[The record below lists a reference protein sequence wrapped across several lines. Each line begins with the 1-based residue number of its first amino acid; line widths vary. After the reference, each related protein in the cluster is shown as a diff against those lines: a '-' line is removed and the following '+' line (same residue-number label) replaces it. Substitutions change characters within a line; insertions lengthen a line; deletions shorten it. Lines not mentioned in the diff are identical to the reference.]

1 MADVTV
7 SIDSQN
13 VVIDGQNVVINGQNL
28 VINGQNLVIDGQ
40 NVVING
46 QNVVIKNVVINNTRY
61 ILSQVFKTG
70 PNPQQGIIFDEHF
83 WRKVFCGDANKDG
96 CSMDILKKF
105 VTAWG
110 DEDKISAADVKKI
123 SSDMT
128 NSLIDNNLIFKAEIL
143 RLKKYKTEF
152 PEELKTQFDSA
163 FQENQKVY
171 VNKDCGLNP
180 AIFMVAGKCNKTCNV
195 ASDVID
201 PHSAKTDDCNTLFP
215 SRGHILTLDPSV
227 FEYLQ
232 YPRPCRLSART
243 QGSGSYNLDF
253 RITGIKYP
261 ETQITVDYFAGN
273 ATKKTSLKKGTI
285 PSDIENNAKLC
296 IAKYSGDTLQSFIQR
311 IFQLHQN
318 EPLNEFVV
326 STCDSIVALR
336 SFALNSSYIEI
347 TDDETKEKVTQV
359 FIWRPNLADPV
370 ALDRI
375 FTEEKRKIV
384 KEYDDF
390 KNLVDEIIVQQSN
403 PDHNF
408 NNIYVSGS
416 STTYKFKNEFYDLIS
431 KDIERIKD
439 AIDGA
444 RFNAEDRE
452 GGLSIR
458 TLRTFKIN
466 DFIKINGPR
475 GKYYCIT
482 MASKYTKGALN
493 LIWLNQVEPLIKI
506 NKRASQ
512 SFFEAGT
519 QMFKAV
525 GGKLRNKKNKRDY
538 VGGFGERPPN
548 PMDLINMLNYY
559 YDFDFYKSNPIIKTM
574 FNDGDKDDD
583 DDKARI
589 NKNVDL
595 HEQFIRDFK
604 IQFDKHIDIY
614 IRNYNLLFFDCL
626 SDALNS
632 FGVLDIKY
640 PRSRYYS
647 EESIHKL
654 IEIYFSE
661 PSEIIQQFLSNHAQY
676 NTNRLSKKVL
686 KSSISKSAVRSNLDK
701 NSIQRL
707 KGLIEDSQINRKR
720 ERNYTMNARRGLV
733 KEKEEKNYTMNARRG
748 LVKGGSKTRKN
759 RK

>member
-1 MADVTV
+1 MGDVTV

-13 VVIDGQNVVINGQNL
+13 VVI
-28 VINGQNLVIDGQ
+28 
-40 NVVING
+40 
-46 QNVVIKNVVINNTRY
+46 NNTQYR
-61 ILSQVFKTG
+61 LSEVFKMGT
-70 PNPQQGIIFDEHF
+70 QQGITFDEHF

-96 CSMDILKKF
+96 CPMDILKKF
-105 VTAWG
+105 VTGW
-110 DEDKISAADVKKI
+110 DDDIISATDVKKI
-123 SSDMT
+123 SSNMT

-143 RLKKYKTEF
+143 RLKKYKKEF

-163 FQENQKVY
+163 FQENPRVY

-180 AIFMVAGKCNKTCNV
+180 AIFMVAGKCYKSCNV

-215 SRGHILTLDPSV
+215 SRGHNLTLDPSV
-227 FEYLQ
+227 FQYLQ
-232 YPRPCRLSART
+232 YPRPCRLRART
-243 QGSGSYNLDF
+243 LGSGNYDLDF
-253 RITGIKYP
+253 RITDINRT
-261 ETQITVDYFAGN
+261 ETPFTVDYFEGN
-273 ATKKTSLKKGTI
+273 ATKKTSLKKGTN

-311 IFQLHQN
+311 IFQLHQK

-370 ALDRI
+370 ALGRI
-375 FTEEKRKIV
+375 FRAEKDKIV
-384 KEYDDF
+384 QEYADF
-390 KNLVDEIIVQQSN
+390 YDLINGIKTQQNN
-403 PDHNF
+403 PEHDF

-416 STTYKFKNEFYDLIS
+416 STTYKFKDEFYDRILI
-431 KDIERIKD
+431 DITTISL

-444 RFNAEDRE
+444 QFNQNDQ

-482 MASKYTKGALN
+482 MASKYTKGNLN
-493 LIWLNQVEPLIKI
+493 IIGVNQNSMSIDK
-506 NKRASQ
+506 KQSQ
-512 SFFEAGT
+512 SFFEVGT
-519 QMFKAV
+519 KDFKFN

-538 VGGFGERPPN
+538 VGGSDERPPN
-548 PMDLINMLNYY
+548 TMDLINMLNYY
-559 YDFDFYKSNPIIKTM
+559 YDFDFYKSNPIVKTM
-574 FNDGDKDDD
+574 FNDGDTDDD
-583 DDKARI
+583 NKARI
-589 NKNVDL
+589 NKDIDL
-595 HEQFIRDFK
+595 HNQFLIDFK
-604 IQFDKHIDIY
+604 TEFDKHIDNY
-614 IRNYNLLFFDCL
+614 RPYYNLLFFDCF

-632 FGVLDIKY
+632 FGVLDKKY

-654 IEIYFSE
+654 IELYFSK
-661 PSEIIQQFLSNHAQY
+661 PSDIIKGILNKYKQY
-676 NTNRLSKKVL
+676 NTNRLSKSAL
-686 KSSISKSAVRSNLDK
+686 KSLTLNRLSKNAVRSNLDK

-707 KGLIEDSQINRKR
+707 KGHIKDSQIIRK
-720 ERNYTMNARRGLV
+720 EQRNDTMNARRGLD
-733 KEKEEKNYTMNARRG
+733 
-748 LVKGGSKTRKN
+748 KGGSKTRKN

>member
-1 MADVTV
+1 MGDVTV
-7 SIDSQN
+7 SIDRQ
-13 VVIDGQNVVINGQNL
+13 
-28 VINGQNLVIDGQ
+28 
-40 NVVING
+40 
-46 QNVVIKNVVINNTRY
+46 NVVINNTRY
-61 ILSQVFKTG
+61 RLSEVFKTG
-70 PNPQQGIIFDEHF
+70 PDQQQGIIFDEHF

-110 DEDKISAADVKKI
+110 DEDKISATDVKKI

-180 AIFMVAGKCNKTCNV
+180 EIFMVAEKCKKTCNV

-253 RITGIKYP
+253 RITDINRT
-261 ETQITVDYFAGN
+261 ETPFTVDYFEGN
-273 ATKKTSLKKGTI
+273 ATKKTSLKKSTI

-318 EPLNEFVV
+318 EPSNEFVV

-384 KEYDDF
+384 KEYADF
-390 KNLVDEIIVQQSN
+390 YDLITGIKTQQDN

-416 STTYKFKNEFYDLIS
+416 STTYKFKNEFYDRILI
-431 KDIERIKD
+431 DIT
-439 AIDGA
+439 AISLA
-444 RFNAEDRE
+444 INASQFNADDRE
-452 GGLSIR
+452 DGLSIR

-493 LIWLNQVEPLIKI
+493 RIGLNQDSMSI
-506 NKRASQ
+506 NKRSSQ
-512 SFFEAGT
+512 SFFEVGT

-614 IRNYNLLFFDCL
+614 IPNYNLLFFDCL

-632 FGVLDIKY
+632 FGVLDINY

-654 IEIYFSE
+654 IELYFSK
-661 PSEIIQQFLSNHAQY
+661 PSNIIKKILSNHTKY
-676 NTNRLSKKVL
+676 NTNRLSKSTLKSSIPFRL
-686 KSSISKSAVRSNLDK
+686 SKNASKSSISKSAVRSNIDK
-701 NSIQRL
+701 NSIHRL
-707 KGLIEDSQINRKR
+707 KGRIENSQLIR
-720 ERNYTMNARRGLV
+720 
-733 KEKEEKNYTMNARRG
+733 KEERNYTMNARRG

>member
-1 MADVTV
+1 MGDVTV
-7 SIDSQN
+7 SIDRQ
-13 VVIDGQNVVINGQNL
+13 
-28 VINGQNLVIDGQ
+28 
-40 NVVING
+40 
-46 QNVVIKNVVINNTRY
+46 NVVINNTRY
-61 ILSQVFKTG
+61 RLSEVFKTDT
-70 PNPQQGIIFDEHF
+70 QQGITFDEHF
-83 WRKVFCGDANKDG
+83 WKKVFCGDANKDG

-105 VTAWG
+105 VTAWD

-152 PEELKTQFDSA
+152 PEQLKTQFDSA

-243 QGSGSYNLDF
+243 VGSGNYNLDF
-253 RITGIKYP
+253 RITGINHP

-273 ATKKTSLKKGTI
+273 ATKKTSLKKGTNL
-285 PSDIENNAKLC
+285 SDIENNAKLC

-318 EPLNEFVV
+318 EPSNEFVV

-359 FIWRPNLADPV
+359 FIWRPNLADHV
-370 ALDRI
+370 ALGRI

-384 KEYDDF
+384 QEYADF
-390 KNLVDEIIVQQSN
+390 YDLITGIKTQQNN

-416 STTYKFKNEFYDLIS
+416 STTYKFKDEFYNRILI
-431 KDIERIKD
+431 DITTISV
-439 AIDGA
+439 AINTA
-444 RFNAEDRE
+444 QFNPNDQ

-482 MASKYTKGALN
+482 MASKYTKGNLN
-493 LIWLNQVEPLIKI
+493 LIGLNQNSMSIDK
-506 NKRASQ
+506 KQSQ
-512 SFFEAGT
+512 SFFEVGT

-559 YDFDFYKSNPIIKTM
+559 YDFDFYKSNPIVKTM

-583 DDKARI
+583 NDKARI
-589 NKNVDL
+589 NKDVDL

-604 IQFDKHIDIY
+604 IQFDKHVDIY
-614 IRNYNLLFFDCL
+614 IPNYNLLFFDCF

-632 FGVLDIKY
+632 FGVLDINY

-654 IEIYFSE
+654 IELYFSK
-661 PSEIIQQFLSNHAQY
+661 PSNIIKKILSNHTKY
-676 NTNRLSKKVL
+676 NTNRLSKSTLKSSIPFRLSKNAL
-686 KSSISKSAVRSNLDK
+686 KSSISKNAVRSNLDK
-701 NSIQRL
+701 NSIHRL
-707 KGLIEDSQINRKR
+707 KGRIEDSQIIR
-720 ERNYTMNARRGLV
+720 
-733 KEKEEKNYTMNARRG
+733 KEERNYTMNARRG